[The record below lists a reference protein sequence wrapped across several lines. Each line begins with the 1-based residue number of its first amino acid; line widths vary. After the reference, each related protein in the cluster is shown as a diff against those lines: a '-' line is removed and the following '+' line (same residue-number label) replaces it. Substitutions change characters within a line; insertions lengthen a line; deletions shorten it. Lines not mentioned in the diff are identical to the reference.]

1 VAFFASQVA
10 CILSE
15 AEVVDG
21 MLDYWKFVPV
31 AAKIL
36 QVRPCYNAQDW
47 ARISNWSAKLA
58 VVTMEYSTF
67 ARQCT

>member
-1 VAFFASQVA
+1 MSPQQKLVDILIVVAFFASQVA

-36 QVRPCYNAQDW
+36 QVRPCYNAQ
-47 ARISNWSAKLA
+47 
-58 VVTMEYSTF
+58 Y
-67 ARQCT
+67 

>member
-1 VAFFASQVA
+1 MVADVACVSGVGGGMQVA

-36 QVRPCYNAQDW
+36 QVRAG
-47 ARISNWSAKLA
+47 
-58 VVTMEYSTF
+58 
-67 ARQCT
+67 